1 MSKFWH
7 EKTTKIHTKLFSASK
22 FPMDVHS
29 GWPRYPTL
37 ALCLRCHNKGHAK
50 SLLFWKSLTIF
61 PWKAVSR
68 HYRVNSLLNL
78 VLRRSKCFCVFIPP
92 CILFIFILASNV
104 WHATDGSLLL
114 PPPTTISL
122 SLVCFNWLDTEVQNL
137 FWKQVE
143 QQELSTAVILCLNA
157 YFALPRFTKKKK
169 KNHQQQ
175 QNNLP
180 ETKSR
185 KKRIKHNIP
194 WFKTNEELT
203 SMGCKSAMH
212 VIV

>member
-157 YFALPRFTKKKK
+157 YFALPRFTKKNQKTTTNNKIKCLRLNLGKK
-169 KNHQQQ
+169 ESSTTSPGSKQMRSSPAWCV
-175 QNNLP
+175 NLP
-180 ETKSR
+180 CMS
-185 KKRIKHNIP
+185 
-194 WFKTNEELT
+194 
-203 SMGCKSAMH
+203 
-212 VIV
+212 